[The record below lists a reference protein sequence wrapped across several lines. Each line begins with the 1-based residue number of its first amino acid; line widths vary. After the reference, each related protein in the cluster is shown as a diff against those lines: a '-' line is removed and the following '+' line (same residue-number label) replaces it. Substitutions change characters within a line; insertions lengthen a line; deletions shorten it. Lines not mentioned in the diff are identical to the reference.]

1 MTNFADRLTKKI
13 EECNNPTVMGLDP
26 KLEYLPSDMLNEWL
40 NEAKEHE
47 KKSGQPAN
55 MQMATGM
62 AIFDYNRLLI
72 DAVYDIIPAIKP
84 QFAYYEMYGIHGI
97 MALRKTIQ
105 YAHDKGMLVIGDA
118 KRNDIGTTAT
128 AYANAIIGE
137 TKIINDT
144 TAAMFDCDCIT
155 VNGYLGI
162 DGIKPFMDVAKE
174 KGKGLYVLVRTSNP
188 SAGDL
193 QDLKLED
200 GRQVFE
206 AMAENV
212 EKWGQDL
219 IGECG
224 FSSVGAVVGATWPEQ
239 AVKARQIMPHAL
251 ILIPGYGAQGG
262 SGKDAVASFVNGKG
276 GIVNAS
282 RSLMCAWKK
291 REDIEPMELTSIHGP
306 SGAPLLGFQKATR
319 EEALRMRDDLNSAIK
334 ASLEA

>member
-1 MTNFADRLTKKI
+1 
-13 EECNNPTVMGLDP
+13 
-26 KLEYLPSDMLNEWL
+26 
-40 NEAKEHE
+40 
-47 KKSGQPAN
+47 
-55 MQMATGM
+55 
-62 AIFDYNRLLI
+62 
-72 DAVYDIIPAIKP
+72 
-84 QFAYYEMYGIHGI
+84 
-97 MALRKTIQ
+97 
-105 YAHDKGMLVIGDA
+105 MLVIADA

-144 TAAMFDCDCIT
+144 TACMFDCDCIT

-239 AVKARQIMPHAL
+239 AVKARETMPHAL
-251 ILIPGYGAQGG
+251 ILVPGYGAQGG
-262 SGKDAVASFVNGKG
+262 SGKDAVASFKDGKG

-291 REDIEPMELTSIHGP
+291 RSDITMLKNRQHLEKFSVMSMISLMNTLQKERPELKVMRRPITGSRSRWQPFWSMTLSI
-306 SGAPLLGFQKATR
+306 TR
-319 EEALRMRDDLNSAIK
+319 GE
-334 ASLEA
+334 